1 MLNSRVVWV
10 TLAGCL
16 TQSFLTGHSKG
27 HPILSLLDRTRYILS
42 FSSIDVQMRDALVLT
57 SYSPE
62 CSWQLSRRKVWEPQ
76 NQFWTFWPKTHSTAN
91 PQRSNLWHPIL
102 LEEETGSNHNESI
115 KSGWLTR
122 LQSQH
127 WCEPATQAVSVRLF
141 STFVVFILQT
151 EKEMLQMKN
160 IIFLTSVP
168 RDLFCLC
175 WEVRQHIPLK
185 RGCGALRIEAEQVPE
200 SSQRC
205 SPLRKSLPLM
215 YLSTRGSW
223 KTYIWP
229 GGTSV
234 QGAEGPGMVR
244 VRDGEGT
251 DNGQGFQVTFPGS
264 AAALLFSERLGECM
278 LQWPLGWC
286 AESLISLCLRLSLT
300 CLLPTEDLPR
310 AWTNRAAHPGQN
322 PVTFVAETNL
332 DSSAFFCFLF
342 HGTILNQ
349 YNTSYLSQK
358 NPIKHFFPLLFVQKE
373 WHHGSVCRAI

>member
-27 HPILSLLDRTRYILS
+27 HPILSLLDKTRYILS

-91 PQRSNLWHPIL
+91 PQRSSLWHPIL

-127 WCEPATQAVSVRLF
+127 WCEPATQSVSVRLF

-185 RGCGALRIEAEQVPE
+185 RGCGALGIEAEQVPE

-205 SPLRKSLPLM
+205 SLLRKPL
-215 YLSTRGSW
+215 LLC
-223 KTYIWP
+223 
-229 GGTSV
+229 TSAQEDLERLTSDQEVRVCREQRV
-234 QGAEGPGMVR
+234 QGWLELGMERALIMVR
-244 VRDGEGT
+244 
-251 DNGQGFQVTFPGS
+251 
-264 AAALLFSERLGECM
+264 A
-278 LQWPLGWC
+278 
-286 AESLISLCLRLSLT
+286 
-300 CLLPTEDLPR
+300 PR
-310 AWTNRAAHPGQN
+310 W
-322 PVTFVAETNL
+322 
-332 DSSAFFCFLF
+332 
-342 HGTILNQ
+342 
-349 YNTSYLSQK
+349 LSQAAQLRSSFQ
-358 NPIKHFFPLLFVQKE
+358 N
-373 WHHGSVCRAI
+373 G